1 MLDLIGHWLHLVA
14 GILLMGNALFWVVMA
29 TGAARS
35 SSQPEDAAG
44 LLGQIN
50 SGRWPHVIVPR
61 PLRLPFPA
69 LAWVFLVV
77 LGSSGIFLLQSR
89 ATPGA
94 VSPESVLQDR
104 FAELLRVKLALL
116 GLLLLGQ
123 VQLTVEPRRWL
134 AFVNGALAL
143 AIVGVSVLLE
153 R

>member
-14 GILLMGNALFWVVMA
+14 GVLLVGNALFWVVMT

-35 SSQPEDAAG
+35 SSRSEDAAR

-61 PLRLPFPA
+61 SLRLPFPA
-69 LAWVFLVV
+69 LAWIFLVV
-77 LGSSGIFLLQSR
+77 LGLSGVFLLQDR
-89 ATPGA
+89 ETPAT
-94 VSPESVLQDR
+94 VSSEAVLQGR
-104 FAELLRVKLALL
+104 FGELLRVKLGLL
-116 GLLLLGQ
+116 GVLLLGQ